1 VILILLG
8 FAEERLVP
16 LNTDHLGA
24 CRFASSSDP
33 AYMLISDAL
42 ATTVKEI
49 LEERQ
54 FFPFPEGVELTLRSL
69 GPRNDQGPDANT
81 GRLFRRF

>member
-1 VILILLG
+1 
-8 FAEERLVP
+8 
-16 LNTDHLGA
+16 
-24 CRFASSSDP
+24 
-33 AYMLISDAL
+33 MLISDAL

-54 FFPFPEGVELTLRSL
+54 FFSLPEGVVLTLRSL

>member
-1 VILILLG
+1 LI
-8 FAEERLVP
+8 P

-24 CRFASSSDP
+24 CRFANSSDP

-54 FFPFPEGVELTLRSL
+54 FIPLSR
-69 GPRNDQGPDANT
+69 RYYCANT
-81 GRLFRRF
+81 S

>member
-1 VILILLG
+1 MFVLLG

-49 LEERQ
+49 LDERQ
-54 FFPFPEGVELTLRSL
+54 FVPYPGGIALTLRSH

-81 GRLFRRF
+81 GRLLRCF

>member
-1 VILILLG
+1 
-8 FAEERLVP
+8 
-16 LNTDHLGA
+16 
-24 CRFASSSDP
+24 
-33 AYMLISDAL
+33 MLISDAL

-54 FFPFPEGVELTLRSL
+54 FFPLPEGVVLTLRSL

>member
-1 VILILLG
+1 
-8 FAEERLVP
+8 
-16 LNTDHLGA
+16 
-24 CRFASSSDP
+24 
-33 AYMLISDAL
+33 MLISDAL

-49 LEERQ
+49 LDERQ
-54 FFPFPEGVELTLRSL
+54 FVPFPEGIALTLRSH